1 MSRLIWIGLVLLITV
16 CLGGGPRT
24 QAEESIEIDTVINI
38 TSQAGIGVITTQEAE
53 EAVAKANEIL
63 KKAKIKLKLVRVDG
77 PTSQGA
83 QGGNTDGNSSFDDE
97 ERKKAREEG
106 GKELDGVVGAGKGI
120 KITFGGTVK
129 EGSATPGIS
138 VHHNRCAICENRPT
152 SQLSG
157 ETIAHEV
164 GHILTLCGTY
174 PITATT
180 SANAAGHADDNDNF
194 MAPSNRRTGTNVT
207 TMQAEE
213 MRKKATTLGTTVTQP
228 AVSQPAVV
236 VPHGSGG
243 KQDERNDFVPPLQP
257 PPAGLNYNQAY
268 HRQGDA
274 NMNLFFTL
282 ENVLDPLVPMN
293 WRYLWLWDI
302 DNNPGTGANM
312 LGTPGVERGVLIQIN
327 TGGGTINST
336 VQFQSFGPGPN
347 FPLGP
352 ATIVAEIEPD
362 DDNPPVPTET
372 SILVRAPY
380 SAFNF
385 VSPTPRMHLL
395 SIDPFTNQA
404 VDRIETTFYADF
416 DAGKAQ
422 LALFPAIANPGDPV
436 LFSGNGFTPF
446 TTARLYLDDVLIPP
460 PLLVDPIGNVN
471 GSFVVPITIQ
481 PVTGNFY
488 FVTVLDD
495 QSRSGFNIINLF
507 PCKLG
512 DMNHDG
518 SVDVLDIDA
527 FIHAV
532 LNAPSIT
539 AAEFCAA
546 DINGDGKVNGL
557 DIDPFVGLLLG
568 S

>member
-16 CLGGGPRT
+16 SLGEGPLTR
-24 QAEESIEIDTVINI
+24 AEEFIELDTVINI
-38 TSQAGIGVITTQEAE
+38 TSQAGAGVITTQQAE

-63 KKAKIKLKLVRVDG
+63 KKAKIKLKVVRVNG

-83 QGGNTDGNSSFDDE
+83 QGGNADGDSSFDSE

-120 KITFGGTVK
+120 KITFGDTVK
-129 EGSATPGIS
+129 EGSGTPGIS
-138 VHHNRCAICENRPT
+138 VHHNRCAICKNRPT

-180 SANAAGHADDNDNF
+180 SADAAGHAADNDNF

-228 AVSQPAVV
+228 ATSQPAVP

-243 KQDERNDFVPPLQP
+243 KQDERDDALNPAA
-257 PPAGLNYNQAY
+257 PAGLNYNQAY
-268 HRQGDA
+268 HRHGDV
-274 NMNLFFTL
+274 NMELFFTL
-282 ENVLDPLVPMN
+282 ENVLDPIVPMT

-302 DNNPGTGANM
+302 DSNPGTGVNI
-312 LGTPGVERGVLIQIN
+312 LGTPGVERGVHIQIN

-347 FPLGP
+347 FPLEP
-352 ATIVAEIEPD
+352 ATFVAEIEPD
-362 DDNPPVPTET
+362 DDNPPVPTES

-385 VSPTPRMHLL
+385 VSPTPQMYLL
-395 SIDPFTNQA
+395 SIDPFANQA
-404 VDRIETTFYADF
+404 VDRIETNFIVDF
-416 DAGKAQ
+416 DADKPQ
-422 LALFPAIANPGDPV
+422 LALFPPIANPGDSV

-460 PLLVDPIGNVN
+460 PFLVDPIGNVG
-471 GSFVVPITIQ
+471 GSFVVPITMQ

-495 QSRSGFNIINLF
+495 QNRSGFNVINLQ
-507 PCKLG
+507 PCKKG
-512 DMNHDG
+512 DLNNDG
-518 SVDVLDIDA
+518 AVNFLDIDA
-527 FIHAV
+527 FVAAL
-532 LNAPSIT
+532 LNAPNLD
-539 AAEFCAA
+539 AGVLCAA
-546 DINGDGKVNGL
+546 DINGDGAVNGL
-557 DIDPFVGLLLG
+557 DIEPFIALLG
-568 S
+568 T